1 MHERDKSPLGLRK
14 YDIIIILLSIIGI
27 ILSFIFLH
35 KKVESKSLVIYA
47 DGRKKVYSLQ
57 CAKFDV
63 KTKCGTVKVKV
74 NDGRVRIIE
83 STCPDKW
90 CTRMGPI
97 DEPGEYIVCLPSKI
111 FIIIEE
117 KPGKDREVDAI
128 SR

>member
-1 MHERDKSPLGLRK
+1 MKLGLRK
-14 YDIIIILLSIIGI
+14 YDIIIIAISIVGI
-27 ILSFIFLH
+27 ILSFVFLH
-35 KKVESKSLVIYA
+35 RKAESKSLVIYA

-57 CAKFDV
+57 NANFDV
-63 KTKCGTVKVKV
+63 RTKYGMVKVKV
-74 NDGRVRIIE
+74 SDGRARVIE

-117 KPGKDREVDAI
+117 KPGNDREVDAI